1 LLEQQLQLS
10 GERLAVN
17 QELHPAIQEH
27 YTYLNEKQQE
37 AVARTDGPLLIIAGP
52 GSGKTLVLVVRT
64 LNILL
69 QGKAEPKEI
78 VLCTF
83 TEKAAFELRDR
94 VVQAARTLGYT
105 GDLSQLQ
112 VGTIHSICNDH
123 LTRFR
128 HHTWLGGGYEVLDEL
143 TQALF
148 LFENFEDIASDAVI
162 AGKYLAKWSTRWTA
176 IQGLI
181 RFFNKMTE
189 ELVDPGALVASPS
202 PFLQQLG
209 VAYQQYEQAL
219 QDRNRLDFAHQQK
232 LFYELLHDPE
242 IAEQVQ
248 AEARYVMVD
257 EYQDTNYIQEQL
269 LLCLAHPQDN
279 FCVVGDDDQSLY
291 RFRGATVR
299 NILEFSKYFDS
310 CPQVRL
316 TVNYRSHRRIIAGYN
331 RFMEGCD
338 WSNPGSRFDFRY
350 DKTIEPNEDE
360 EHPDYPAVFAIW
372 GADRNDEAGRV
383 ADLVGFLKE
392 NAVIEDYNQVAFLLY
407 SVRAEHSEPY
417 TRALE
422 RRGIPAFAPRARAY
436 FGNEEVLL
444 LVGCFAV
451 LLGWYGDNR
460 GNLSGYAL
468 RDLADYVDGCLTVLA
483 RAGVVDDHPLA
494 RVLQRRVAE
503 IEGLREGETLN
514 RHLAD
519 YFYEFVAHEPFAS
532 MMGNENRA
540 RNLAIFSQLM
550 AVFQHYY
557 HYTIIT
563 HANRGHVR
571 LHFFNSFLR
580 FLYMG
585 GINEY
590 EDPDRPFPSGHVQL
604 MTIHQS
610 KGLEFPVVIVGSL
623 ALSIKSGKQ
632 EDRLLGPFYHRE
644 PFEPEKRITEF
655 DRMRL
660 HYVAFSRAEK
670 VLVLTTTDTPKP
682 HFSPIWQGLPQ
693 WPYVQQDLLA
703 AQHFE
708 LKERVPIKKT
718 FSFTNHL
725 KVYET
730 CPRQYQFFREYEFAP
745 SRSAEIFFGALV
757 HQTIE
762 DIHRWVLEGQA
773 LKLIEK
779 AIPGMFEAN
788 FRGLV
793 NTGYR
798 PISDI
803 QRQNALAQVKN
814 YFRQNQDRMERVI
827 ETEVDVSLEKATYI
841 LTGRVDLL
849 LGEDDKLELLD
860 FKSQPRP
867 EEDDRRLSHYY
878 QQLLIYAHI
887 LEQRYGKRPERLA
900 LYWTGEAR
908 RDDALM
914 LFPYDEGKVA
924 EAGAYFDSVVDR
936 ILARDFAVRR
946 PPERKVCAECDFR
959 AYCAGQGVVTLG
971 Q

>member
-1 LLEQQLQLS
+1 MS
-10 GERLAVN
+10 PA
-17 QELHPAIQEH
+17 LHPAIEER
-27 YTYLNEKQQE
+27 YGFLNEAQRE
-37 AVARTDGPLLIIAGP
+37 AVACTDGPLLIIAGP

-69 QGKAEPKEI
+69 QGKAQPREV

-94 VVQAARTLGYT
+94 VAQAARTLGYT

-112 VGTIHSICNDH
+112 VGTIHSICNDY

-128 HHTWLGGGYEVLDEL
+128 HHTWLGSGYEVLDEL

-148 LFENFEDIASDAVI
+148 LFENLDAI
-162 AGKYLAKWSTRWTA
+162 AGEAVNGDKYLGKWSTRWTA
-176 IQGLI
+176 IQGLTQ
-181 RFFNKMTE
+181 FFNKMTE
-189 ELVDPGALVASPS
+189 ELVDSEALVASGD

-209 VAYQQYEQAL
+209 AAYRRYEDAL
-219 QDRNRLDFAHQQK
+219 RERNRLDFSHQQK
-232 LFYELLHDPE
+232 LFYDLLLHDPDL
-242 IAEQVQ
+242 AGQVQ
-248 AEARYVMVD
+248 TGVRYVMVD
-257 EYQDTNYIQEQL
+257 EYQDTNYVQERIL
-269 LLCLAHPQDN
+269 LQLAHPQDN
-279 FCVVGDDDQSLY
+279 LCVVGDDDQSLY

-299 NILEFSKYFDS
+299 NILEFGRHFDS

-316 TVNYRSHRRIIAGYN
+316 TVNYRSHERIIAACN
-331 RFMEGCD
+331 RFMAGCD
-338 WSNPGSRFDFRY
+338 WSNPGSSFDFRY
-350 DKTIEPNEDE
+350 AKAIEPNEGDD
-360 EHPDYPAVFAIW
+360 HPDYPAVFSIW
-372 GADRNDEAGRV
+372 GADRTDEAIRV
-383 ADLVGFLKE
+383 ADLVAFLKG
-392 NAVIEDYNQVAFLLY
+392 NQVIEDYNQVALLLH
-407 SVRAEHSEPY
+407 SVRTEHSGPY
-417 TRALE
+417 MEALE
-422 RRGIPAFAPRARAY
+422 RHGIPVFAPRARAY
-436 FGNEEVLL
+436 FDNEEVRLM
-444 LVGCFAV
+444 VGCFAV
-451 LLGWYGDNR
+451 LLGWHGDNR
-460 GNLSGYAL
+460 GDLGGYAL
-468 RDLADYVDGCLTVLA
+468 TGLARYVDGCLTVLA
-483 RAGVVDDHPLA
+483 RSGVVGGHPLA
-494 RVLQRRVAE
+494 RALQRRVAE
-503 IEGLREGETLN
+503 IESLQEGQTLN

-519 YFYEFVAHEPFAS
+519 YLYEFISQEPFAGLL
-532 MMGNENRA
+532 GNENRA
-540 RNLAIFSQLM
+540 RNLAIFSQLV

-557 HYTIIT
+557 HYTVIT
-563 HANRGHVR
+563 HANRGYVR

-580 FLYMG
+580 FLHVG

-590 EDPDRPFPSGHVQL
+590 EDPDRPFPSGHVQV

-623 ALSIKSGKQ
+623 AAQISSPKQ
-632 EDRLLGPFYHRE
+632 VDRLLGPFYHRE
-644 PFEPEKRITEF
+644 PFEPEERLTEF

-660 HYVAFSRAEK
+660 HYVALSRAEK
-670 VLVLTTTDTPKP
+670 VLALTTTDTPRP
-682 HFSPIWQGLPQ
+682 HFNPIWQGLPQ

-708 LKERVPIKKT
+708 LKERVPVKKT

-745 SRSAEIFFGALV
+745 SRSAEMFFGALV

-773 LKLIEK
+773 LRLIEK

-788 FRGLV
+788 FRALV
-793 NTGYR
+793 NAGYR
-798 PISDI
+798 PISDA
-803 QRQNALAQVKN
+803 QRQVALEQVN
-814 YFRQNQDRMERVI
+814 HYFAQNQDRMRRVI
-827 ETEVDVSLEKATYI
+827 ETEVDVSLEKEHYI

-849 LGEDDKLELLD
+849 LGEDDRLELLD

-867 EEDDRRLSHYY
+867 AEDDRRLSHYR
-878 QQLLIYAHI
+878 QQLLVYAHI

-908 RDDALM
+908 REDALM
-914 LFPYDEGKVA
+914 LFPYEPEKVA

-936 ILARDFAVRR
+936 ILAHDFAVPR

-959 AYCAGQGVVTLG
+959 AYCQGLGTVRVTV
-971 Q
+971 

>member
-1 LLEQQLQLS
+1 MSLQ
-10 GERLAVN
+10 
-17 QELHPAIQEH
+17 LHPAIEQN
-27 YTYLNEKQQE
+27 YSFLNDAQRE
-37 AVARTDGPLLIIAGP
+37 AVGHTDGPLLIIAGP

-94 VVQAARTLGYT
+94 VAQAARTLGYT

-112 VGTIHSICNDH
+112 VGTIHGLCNNY

-128 HHTWLGGGYEVLDEL
+128 HHTWLGTGYEVLDEL

-148 LFENFEDIASDAVI
+148 LFENFDEIVGEPDAE
-162 AGKYLAKWSTRWTA
+162 GKYLGKWSTRWTT
-176 IQGLI
+176 IKGLTE
-181 RFFNKMTE
+181 FFNKMTE
-189 ELVDPGALVASPS
+189 ELVDPGALVASDDS
-202 PFLQQLG
+202 FLLQLG
-209 VAYQQYEQAL
+209 LAYERYEEAL
-219 QDRNRLDFAHQQK
+219 QARNRLDFAHQQK
-232 LFYELLHDPE
+232 AFYDLLTQQD
-242 IAEQVQ
+242 IATQVH
-248 AEARYVMVD
+248 AEARYVLVD

-269 LLCLAHPQDN
+269 LLCLAAPQN
-279 FCVVGDDDQSLY
+279 NLCVVGDDDQSLY

-299 NILEFSKYFDS
+299 NILEFGKHFNP

-316 TVNYRSHRRIIAGYN
+316 TVNYRSHERIIAGYN
-331 RFMEGCD
+331 RFMAGCD
-338 WSNPGSRFDFRY
+338 WSKPNSPFDFRY
-350 DKTIEPNEDE
+350 TKTIEPNQND

-372 GADRNDEAGRV
+372 GVDRTDEASRV
-383 ADLVGFLKE
+383 ADLVAFLKE
-392 NAVIEDYNQVAFLLY
+392 QQVIEDYNQVALLLH
-407 SVRAEHSEPY
+407 SVRTGHSGPY
-417 TRALE
+417 IQALE
-422 RRGIPAFAPRARAY
+422 QRSIPAFAPRARAY
-436 FGNEEVLL
+436 FDNDEVRLMA
-444 LVGCFAV
+444 GCFAV
-451 LLGWYGDNR
+451 LLGWYGDHR

-468 RDLADYVDGCLTVLA
+468 RELADYVDGCLTTLA
-483 RAGVVDDHPLA
+483 RAGVVADHPLA
-494 RVLQRRVAE
+494 QALQRRVTE
-503 IEGLREGETLN
+503 IEALREGQTLN

-519 YFYEFVAHEPFAS
+519 YLYEFIAHEPFAG
-532 MMGNENRA
+532 MMNNENRA
-540 RNLAIFSQLM
+540 RNLAIFSQLL

-557 HYTIIT
+557 GYSVIT
-563 HANRGHVR
+563 YANQGFLR

-580 FLYMG
+580 FLYLG

-590 EDPDRPFPSGHVQL
+590 EDPDRPFPSGYVQV

-623 ALSIKSGKQ
+623 AARIPSGKQ
-632 EDRLLGPFYHRE
+632 VDRLLGPFYHRE
-644 PFEPEKRITEF
+644 PFEPENRITEF

-660 HYVAFSRAEK
+660 HYVSFSRAEK
-670 VLVLTTTDTPKP
+670 LLVLTTTDPPKL
-682 HFSPIWQGLPQ
+682 HFNPIWQGLPQ

-708 LKERVPIKKT
+708 LKERVPLKKS

-762 DIHRWVLEGQA
+762 DIHRWVLEGQS
-773 LKLIEK
+773 LPLIK
-779 AIPGMFEAN
+779 MAIPGMFEAN
-788 FRGLV
+788 FRSLV
-793 NTGYR
+793 NAGYR
-798 PISDI
+798 PISQP
-803 QRQNALAQVKN
+803 QREVALQQVMN
-814 YFRQNQDRMERVI
+814 YFNQNQDRMPRVI
-827 ETEVDVSLEKATYI
+827 ETEVDVSLEKEQYI

-867 EEDDRRLSHYY
+867 QEDDRRLTHYH

-887 LEQRYGKRPERLA
+887 LEQRYGKYPERLA
-900 LYWTGEAR
+900 LYWTGEAQ
-908 RDDALM
+908 RDEALM
-914 LFPYDEGKVA
+914 FFPYQPERVVQ
-924 EAGAYFDSVVDR
+924 AGAYFDSVVAR
-936 ILARDFAVRR
+936 ILSRDFAVQEV
-946 PPERKVCAECDFR
+946 PEAKVCQECDFR
-959 AYCAGQGVVTLG
+959 VYCQRQGTIKIATN
-971 Q
+971 